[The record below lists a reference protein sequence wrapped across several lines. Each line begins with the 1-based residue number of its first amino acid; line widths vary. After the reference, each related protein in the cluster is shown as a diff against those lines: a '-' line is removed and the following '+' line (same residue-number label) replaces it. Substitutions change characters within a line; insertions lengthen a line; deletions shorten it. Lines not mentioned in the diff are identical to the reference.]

1 MAKISRYEMFMLALT
16 GAFLLVCG
24 TWFAARQSQAQPYS
38 VTTVRQEVTA
48 PAELEGAEESGVP
61 DSLLPGE
68 KIDLNTA
75 HPKDLERLPGIGE
88 KRALA
93 IAAHREEQGPFETV
107 EELLNVPGIGEGILA
122 QMRDYCTVGTAEE
135 GAS

>member
-1 MAKISRYEMFMLALT
+1 MRD
-16 GAFLLVCG
+16 LV
-24 TWFAARQSQAQPYS
+24 R
-38 VTTVRQEVTA
+38 R
-48 PAELEGAEESGVP
+48 PAEPGTALFRDDRPAGGHRPGGVRGSGESGVP

-93 IAAHREEQGPFETV
+93 IADHREEQGPFETV